1 MKTDAN
7 VYISNTPHSPCSEAG
22 VKDGKCLGLP
32 IHSCRY
38 CSSYID
44 QEYYEYEDYEEDAND

>member
-1 MKTDAN
+1 MKTDAHVSTLSIPTSRPN
-7 VYISNTPHSPCSEAG
+7 CSEAG
-22 VKDGKCLGLP
+22 EKDGKCLGLP

-44 QEYYEYEDYEEDAND
+44 QEYYEYEEDADD

>member
-1 MKTDAN
+1 MKTSS
-7 VYISNTPHSPCSEAG
+7 SNTPKTTPCSEAG
-22 VKDGKCLGLP
+22 EKDGKCLGLP

-44 QEYYEYEDYEEDAND
+44 QEYYEYEDYEEDSDD